1 MLVDVV
7 FRCRW
12 GLFLSLQLRLR
23 HGHPGRRLRTLGIR
37 SSLFLSLRADCGVLL
52 RTSMQQLFFLSYSGI
67 GIERISV
74 RLGDQTQHDF
84 RALCLLFFLPHR
96 NSVFFFLSHPVTDV
110 QGIHVAIVGL
120 SMPRASLF
128 DLQKVLTRVKF
139 LWDPFQRT
147 VFPQCAAGLRRRRVR
162 FFAFF
167 LFSLSLSLIFCRL
180 VTGAYFNPGR
190 MTDPRSQPTVC
201 VFVHRSSRHDAHI
214 SFQS

>member
-37 SSLFLSLRADCGVLL
+37 SSLFLSL
-52 RTSMQQLFFLSYSGI
+52 QQLFFLSYSGI

-167 LFSLSLSLIFCRL
+167 FSLSLSLAFLQIGDGCLFQ
-180 VTGAYFNPGR
+180 PGKNDR
-190 MTDPRSQPTVC
+190 SSQPAHCMRLRT
-201 VFVHRSSRHDAHI
+201 SELASRCTHLFPI
-214 SFQS
+214 MNQSPSKLYNQT